1 MSKPKLYF
9 PVNQTGRFNHSNSSS
24 REIFLEWA
32 RRGYVEL
39 IESTNGFV
47 WLNKIGDVLLHDQ
60 PTLEWLAERPQK
72 FNIALFGNLVP
83 KDKNIFSWFFWG
95 RHPLKLEKKAE
106 KYLGYDE
113 RQFESMF
120 IGKIENHIQAKF
132 RQGNLW
138 EKYIEFFDLITDDP
152 RNSYKFTQD
161 EYLDV
166 MANSKYGLSLRGYGP
181 KCNREIELLALG
193 TVPLVATECDMEN
206 YNEPLIEGKHYIRI
220 EKPEHIPIIINNT
233 SKEDWE
239 RISNAGR
246 EWYFRNCSIDGS
258 FQLTMN
264 IINKQKHIQ

>member
-1 MSKPKLYF
+1 MSKPKLFF
-9 PVNQTGRFNHSNSSS
+9 PVNQIGRFNHPNSSS
-24 REIFLEWA
+24 REIFLEWG

-39 IESTNGFV
+39 IESNNGFV
-47 WLNKIGDVLLHDQ
+47 WLNEIGDVLLHDQ

-72 FNIALFGNLVP
+72 FNMALFGNLVP
-83 KDKNIFSWFFWG
+83 KEKNIFSWFFWG

-106 KYLGYDE
+106 KYLGYDK

-132 RQGNLW
+132 RPAHLW

-152 RNSYKFTQD
+152 RNPYKFTQD
-161 EYLDV
+161 EYLDI

-193 TVPLVATECDMEN
+193 TVPLVAIECDMEN
-206 YNEPLIEGKHYIRI
+206 YDEPLIEGKHYIRI
-220 EKPEHIPIIINNT
+220 EKPEHIPIVINNT

-239 RISNAGR
+239 RMSKAGR
-246 EWYFRNCSIDGS
+246 EWYFRNCSVDGS
-258 FQLTMN
+258 FQLTMK
-264 IINKQKHIQ
+264 IINKKKHIN